1 MPCLSAPRRSGPT
14 VALVLVVAALA
25 FPLGAL
31 ANHQFS
37 DVPTSASY
45 HDDVDKLVDAGIT
58 DGCGGGK
65 YCPLSPVTR
74 AQMAQFLTRGLGS
87 VAHSNTELAT
97 TVVAADLIQDV
108 AAVTI
113 DVPSVGGT
121 QFVHVQGEVAVYGA
135 DVECPCQFSSSVSET
150 SETAG
155 PNPQLDQMTIA
166 GYNQRSFAASHV
178 FSAAPGTHTY
188 FFNLNT
194 DSGSTWTVTN
204 VSLTATTYPFSSGGP
219 AESAIVGPGD
229 E

>member
-1 MPCLSAPRRSGPT
+1 MPRVLAPPRRPILI
-14 VALVLVVAALA
+14 VALVAAA
-25 FPLGAL
+25 ISFPLGVL

-45 HDDVDKLVDAGIT
+45 HDDVEMLVDAGIT
-58 DGCGGGK
+58 AGCGGGN
-65 YCPLSPVTR
+65 YCPGSPVTR
-74 AQMAQFLTRGLGS
+74 GSMAQFLTRGLGS
-87 VAHSNTELAT
+87 IAHSNTELAT

-113 DVPSVGGT
+113 DIPSVGGT
-121 QFVHVQGEVAVYGA
+121 QFVFVEGEVTVFGA
-135 DVECPCQFSSSVSET
+135 DVECPCQFSISVSET
-150 SETAG
+150 SEVAG
-155 PNPQLDQMTIA
+155 PNPQLDQMTVA

-188 FFNLNT
+188 YFNLNT

-219 AESAIVGPGD
+219 ATLGVTGTASR
-229 E
+229 